1 MITAVLQLPYVAV
14 TDAERLCHRE
24 RSTLTIARS
33 RARLLWKRS
42 GTAIASLILVPWI
55 VIPAMAQPNVRVD
68 ASMPSSPRPIEPQT
82 ESAVVRDYL
91 QSWKAMDS
99 AFDQNRPD
107 MLAQDFI
114 GDAAEQLSGAI
125 KDQSGLGIRTRYQDI
140 SHDIRFVFYSP
151 EGMSIEFTDVV
162 KFNVQV
168 FDHGR
173 LLSSRV
179 ENARYLVVMTPSEVR
194 WSIRIFQATQA

>member
-1 MITAVLQLPYVAV
+1 MITAVLQLPCV
-14 TDAERLCHRE
+14 TVTERSCHRQ
-24 RSTLTIARS
+24 RATLTIARS
-33 RARLLWKRS
+33 GARDLWKRF
-42 GTAIASLILVPWI
+42 GTAIGSLILVPWLA
-55 VIPAMAQPNVRVD
+55 IPGLAQPNVRVD
-68 ASMPSSPRPIEPQT
+68 ASMPSSPRPIESQT
-82 ESAVVRDYL
+82 ERAVVRDYL

-114 GDAAEQLSGAI
+114 GGAAEQLSGAI

-173 LLSSRV
+173 LISSKV

>member
-1 MITAVLQLPYVAV
+1 
-14 TDAERLCHRE
+14 
-24 RSTLTIARS
+24 
-33 RARLLWKRS
+33 
-42 GTAIASLILVPWI
+42 
-55 VIPAMAQPNVRVD
+55 
-68 ASMPSSPRPIEPQT
+68 
-82 ESAVVRDYL
+82 
-91 QSWKAMDS
+91 MDS
-99 AFDQNRPD
+99 AFDQNRSD

-114 GDAAEQLSGAI
+114 GGAAEQLSGAI

-173 LLSSRV
+173 LISSKV